1 MIARLVTDWTI
12 GDICKGFQYNEY
24 EGKGLY
30 GLSGRLTIQP
40 EFQRHYLYAENG
52 GKKEV
57 DVVQSVRNGYPLGL
71 IYFSKVGKTGTKCW
85 TASSV
90 LSRCAIS
97 RRTCSALTTARST
110 TV

>member
-1 MIARLVTDWTI
+1 MIATLYQNWTI

-52 GKKEV
+52 GKKEI
-57 DVVQSVRNGYPLGL
+57 DVIQSV
-71 IYFSKVGKTGTKCW
+71 KKW
-85 TASSV
+85 
-90 LSRCAIS
+90 IS
-97 RRTCSALTTARST
+97 TRTYLFFKSWRRKI
-110 TV
+110 